1 MNKIEIQNPRTEQPS
16 GLYEQLE
23 EYCSSDAYPFH
34 MPGHKRNATLI
45 REMYTFG
52 REEKDKVRRNR
63 MPYGI
68 DITEI
73 DGFDNLHHAEGILLE
88 AQQRAASLY
97 GAYKSFYLING
108 STCGILAA
116 IFACTTQ
123 KGKLLMARNC
133 HKAVYHAVELRE
145 LETVYLYPES
155 DIDAEERRSGDDGN
169 ECTAKWK
176 RKLAQINGSIRPGD
190 VEEALTRDPQI
201 QAVVITSP
209 TYDGILSD
217 VEKISEIAH
226 AHGVPLIVD
235 EAHGAHFGFHP
246 NFPENALKKGAD
258 IVIHS
263 LHKTLPSM
271 TQTALLHIG
280 EKSTKWTEYV
290 KKYLDIFETSSPS
303 YVFMAG
309 MDQCM
314 RLIEAKGKELF
325 EDYSQRLH
333 CFKKE
338 AAKLPH
344 IHLLTDEDAVR
355 QQVYETDPGKLVIAA
370 DGWNGHEVAEFLRRK
385 EHLEVE
391 MEASGYVIALTSIA
405 DTDEGFKRLKNALIH
420 IEENISTNSVED
432 EEKQPQKK
440 VGSYIRSLSGT
451 SDNEEEIKVLS
462 IAQATACEHT
472 TMDLERS
479 IGEISGEYIYLY
491 PPGIPL
497 VVPGERIT
505 EELLCQ
511 IREVRQTGLE
521 IQGMRD
527 YSGKKV
533 DVCRKV

>member
-1 MNKIEIQNPRTEQPS
+1 MGVNKIEIENPKTEQQS

-23 EYCSSDAYPFH
+23 EYCNSDAYPFH
-34 MPGHKRNATLI
+34 MPGHKRNATLV
-45 REMYTFG
+45 REMYALG
-52 REEKDKVRRNR
+52 RDEKDWERKNR

-145 LETVYLYPES
+145 LETVYLYPKA
-155 DIDAEERRSGDDGN
+155 DIDSAE
-169 ECTAKWK
+169 
-176 RKLAQINGSIRPGD
+176 QINGSIRPED
-190 VEEALTRDPQI
+190 VEAALTRNPQI

-217 VEKISEIAH
+217 VEKISKIAH
-226 AHGVPLIVD
+226 GHGVPLIVD

-246 NFPENALKKGAD
+246 DFPENALKKGAD

-280 EKSTKWTEYV
+280 EKSTKWTEHV

-314 RLIEAKGKELF
+314 RLIEARGKELF
-325 EDYSQRLH
+325 EGYSQRLH

-338 AAKLPH
+338 VAKLPH

-355 QQVYETDPGKLVIAA
+355 QHVYETDPGKLVIAA

-385 EHLEVE
+385 EHLEIE
-391 MEASGYVIALTSIA
+391 MEAAGYVIALTSIA
-405 DTDEGFKRLKNALIH
+405 DTDEGFERLKNALIH
-420 IEENISTNSVED
+420 IEENISTNLVEE
-432 EEKQPQKK
+432 EEKQPQ
-440 VGSYIRSLSGT
+440 LSGT
-451 SDNEEEIKVLS
+451 PDNGRKTVALS

-472 TMDLERS
+472 TVDLESS

-505 EELLCQ
+505 EELLGQ
-511 IREVRQTGLE
+511 MQKIRQVGLE

>member
-1 MNKIEIQNPRTEQPS
+1 MRYSDNPVEFIVNALSPARILSVDILADDENAKEALVVVPDDQLSLAIGRDGQNVRLAHKLTNWKIDIKSETQAKLLEKNNEPQEIVEDDFSEFNDNNEEDNQNESIDDEIQ
-16 GLYEQLE
+16 E
-23 EYCSSDAYPFH
+23 E
-34 MPGHKRNATLI
+34 
-45 REMYTFG
+45 
-52 REEKDKVRRNR
+52 
-63 MPYGI
+63 
-68 DITEI
+68 
-73 DGFDNLHHAEGILLE
+73 
-88 AQQRAASLY
+88 
-97 GAYKSFYLING
+97 
-108 STCGILAA
+108 
-116 IFACTTQ
+116 
-123 KGKLLMARNC
+123 
-133 HKAVYHAVELRE
+133 
-145 LETVYLYPES
+145 
-155 DIDAEERRSGDDGN
+155 
-169 ECTAKWK
+169 WK
-176 RKLAQINGSIRPGD
+176 R
-190 VEEALTRDPQI
+190 
-201 QAVVITSP
+201 IT
-209 TYDGILSD
+209 
-217 VEKISEIAH
+217 K
-226 AHGVPLIVD
+226 
-235 EAHGAHFGFHP
+235 
-246 NFPENALKKGAD
+246 KKGAD

-271 TQTALLHIG
+271 TQTALLHMG

-314 RLIEAKGKELF
+314 RLIEARGKELF

-338 AAKLPH
+338 VAKLPH

-391 MEASGYVIALTSIA
+391 MEAAGYVIALTSIA

-420 IEENISTNSVED
+420 IEENISTNYVED

-451 SDNEEEIKVLS
+451 SGNEGEAEVLS

>member
-1 MNKIEIQNPRTEQPS
+1 MNKIEIQNPKTEQLS

-45 REMYTFG
+45 WEMYALG
-52 REEKDKVRRNR
+52 REEKDRVRRNR

-123 KGKLLMARNC
+123 RGKLLMARNC

-145 LETVYLYPES
+145 LETVYLYPEP
-155 DIDAEERRSGDDGN
+155 DIDAEKRRSGDDGN
-169 ECTAKWK
+169 ECTVKWGK
-176 RKLAQINGSIRPGD
+176 KLAQINGSIRPED
-190 VEEALTRDPQI
+190 VEDALTRDPQI

-290 KKYLDIFETSSPS
+290 KKYLDIFETNYTRVS
-303 YVFMAG
+303 F
-309 MDQCM
+309 
-314 RLIEAKGKELF
+314 L
-325 EDYSQRLH
+325 
-333 CFKKE
+333 
-338 AAKLPH
+338 LP
-344 IHLLTDEDAVR
+344 
-355 QQVYETDPGKLVIAA
+355 
-370 DGWNGHEVAEFLRRK
+370 
-385 EHLEVE
+385 
-391 MEASGYVIALTSIA
+391 
-405 DTDEGFKRLKNALIH
+405 
-420 IEENISTNSVED
+420 
-432 EEKQPQKK
+432 
-440 VGSYIRSLSGT
+440 
-451 SDNEEEIKVLS
+451 
-462 IAQATACEHT
+462 
-472 TMDLERS
+472 
-479 IGEISGEYIYLY
+479 
-491 PPGIPL
+491 
-497 VVPGERIT
+497 
-505 EELLCQ
+505 
-511 IREVRQTGLE
+511 
-521 IQGMRD
+521 
-527 YSGKKV
+527 
-533 DVCRKV
+533 